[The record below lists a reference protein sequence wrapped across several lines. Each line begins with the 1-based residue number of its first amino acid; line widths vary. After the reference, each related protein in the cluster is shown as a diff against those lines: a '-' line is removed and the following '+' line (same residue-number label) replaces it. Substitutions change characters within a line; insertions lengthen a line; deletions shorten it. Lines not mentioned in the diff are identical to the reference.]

1 MASARRSRHG
11 RPKLP
16 TRPRSWS
23 DRRRTREGLSARR
36 IAGQAA
42 RVDGPMVPILLRPGL
57 KRLAAVVEEIAYPG
71 LKLSA
76 GPMKEARPAADGR
89 KRRRCRTRES
99 ASIMQPLIE
108 RPGGGAALAA
118 KARLSRSSR
127 LGTHTRS
134 TQPRLPAAQS
144 SPPRPLWFCIVDM
157 QSPGF
162 SKGLGFSKVLA
173 RYTLRSF
180 Q

>member
-1 MASARRSRHG
+1 MG
-11 RPKLP
+11 V
-16 TRPRSWS
+16 
-23 DRRRTREGLSARR
+23 DQRRTREGLSARR